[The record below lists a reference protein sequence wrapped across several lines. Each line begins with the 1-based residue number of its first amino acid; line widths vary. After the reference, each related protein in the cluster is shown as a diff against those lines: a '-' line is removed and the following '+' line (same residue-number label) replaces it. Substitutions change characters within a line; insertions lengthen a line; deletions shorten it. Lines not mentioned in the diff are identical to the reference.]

1 MKETTKKILMEQMLE
16 IKKRI
21 EELEAR
27 EAVRNAIIRHMTKN
41 RTPMSIRRKLREAGK
56 DSA

>member
-16 IKKRI
+16 IRKRI

-27 EAVRNAIIRHMTKN
+27 EAVRNAIIKHMSKN
-41 RTPMSIRRKLREAGK
+41 RSQMSIRRKLREAEK
-56 DSA
+56 DGA